1 MTTRTFTGRS
11 FAEAISKV
19 KKELGEDAVILKSE
33 KKTSA
38 NSFGLGGRAIFE
50 VTFADSHELKVD
62 LENGTEF
69 ANELSVQLKD
79 ETPGR
84 VPPSQNYEMALL
96 RSEVTALRDQ
106 LSDIVKHF
114 RYNNLPSM
122 PESLSRSL
130 TQMTEAGIEK
140 ELATDLTAEALVQLG
155 PDALMSAEEI
165 STFVIAKMS
174 RIAPPAVNRV
184 APRNGKPFKVALVG
198 APGAGKTSTLQKLAT
213 DPEGYGKLKIGLIS
227 LDTHRMAAIEQLRT
241 FARVSSLPIE
251 IAYTPKD
258 MPAAMNKMAGVQII
272 LIDTPGCSPGEDQ
285 RIQDLSALIE
295 ALEPDETH
303 LLLNATTRV
312 QEQAAVARRFQQIG
326 ITHLSLTRLDE
337 SQQPGAL
344 VTISQIA
351 KKPIAWLTTGQK
363 FVGQIE
369 RYRPDW
375 LRSKVFDSSYSS
387 RAFTPLKS
395 TASHA

>member
-1 MTTRTFTGRS
+1 
-11 FAEAISKV
+11 
-19 KKELGEDAVILKSE
+19 
-33 KKTSA
+33 
-38 NSFGLGGRAIFE
+38 
-50 VTFADSHELKVD
+50 
-62 LENGTEF
+62 
-69 ANELSVQLKD
+69 
-79 ETPGR
+79 
-84 VPPSQNYEMALL
+84 
-96 RSEVTALRDQ
+96 
-106 LSDIVKHF
+106 
-114 RYNNLPSM
+114 
-122 PESLSRSL
+122 
-130 TQMTEAGIEK
+130 
-140 ELATDLTAEALVQLG
+140 
-155 PDALMSAEEI
+155 
-165 STFVIAKMS
+165 
-174 RIAPPAVNRV
+174 
-184 APRNGKPFKVALVG
+184 
-198 APGAGKTSTLQKLAT
+198 
-213 DPEGYGKLKIGLIS
+213 
-227 LDTHRMAAIEQLRT
+227 
-241 FARVSSLPIE
+241 
-251 IAYTPKD
+251 
-258 MPAAMNKMAGVQII
+258 MNKMAGVQII

-285 RIQDLSALIE
+285 RIQDLSVLIE

-326 ITHLSLTRLDE
+326 VTHLSLTRLDE